1 MKVKKKARER
11 QPPLSIQ
18 VEIGRQ
24 AFYRGKLNNPFRPKY
39 RTTYDSFSTGCFL
52 CVESLTF
59 ILSITFSYDPLWSV

>member
-24 AFYRGKLNNPFRPKY
+24 AFYRGKLNNPFRPNTAFY
-39 RTTYDSFSTGCFL
+39 REWERGFNQAYFENL
-52 CVESLTF
+52 EK
-59 ILSITFSYDPLWSV
+59 INAN